1 MKYKF
6 VFAIAVLGL
15 LSFSTGCKKEC
26 DKVEKKVESNEN
38 GKVELSE
45 NTKIIAEN
53 LGKSI
58 VSVNETSV
66 VFNAESDLLNSIKV
80 GDIIVASVSERAPDG
95 FLRTVN
101 KIERNGNVY
110 TFFTTQASL
119 ENAIVNGEIH
129 IDRPISLNIEQPN
142 TTNATAKTDA
152 YSNSYSR
159 TIPLNYVVY
168 DVDRNNATTY
178 DQVKTNGN
186 LVLNASM
193 FLDIRISGGRL
204 QYFVANTT
212 FGATNSLSLTIGGVM
227 TAAPTSINIF
237 NSSLPNVTF
246 FVGSLPITVKPKIDI
261 FVDYSGSVSAYAKY
275 NYNASAS
282 IKPQIKFESGV
293 WSYSFT
299 KSISARGNKPTTNL
313 SASANVSLRPR
324 IPFMLYGCTCASAY
338 LQGEAYLNLAASI
351 SPYSKTLKAG
361 LRAGA
366 GANMFGYS
374 PSNNAIFN
382 YSVNL

>member
-1 MKYKF
+1 MKNKF

-45 NTKIIAEN
+45 NTRIIPEN
-53 LGKSI
+53 LSKSI

-66 VFNAESDLLNSIKV
+66 VFNAENDLLSSIKV

-101 KIERNGNVY
+101 KIEKSGTSY
-110 TFFTTQASL
+110 TFYTTQASL

-129 IDRPISLNIEQPN
+129 IDRPVSLNIDQEN
-142 TTNATAKTDA
+142 SNYSAAKTDA
-152 YSNSYSR
+152 YSNSYTRS
-159 TIPLNYVVY
+159 IPLNYVIY
-168 DVDRNNATTY
+168 DADRNNATTY
-178 DQVKTNGN
+178 DQVKTNGS
-186 LVLNASM
+186 LVLNANM

-212 FGATNSLSLTIGGVM
+212 FGATNTLSLTVGGVL
-227 TAAPTSINIF
+227 TVAPTSKNIF
-237 NSSLPNVTF
+237 TSTLPNVTF
-246 FVGSLPITVKPKIDI
+246 FVGSLPITIKPKVDVY
-261 FVDYSGSVSAYAKY
+261 VDYSGRVSAYAKY
-275 NYNASAS
+275 SYNASAS

-299 KSISARGNKPTTNL
+299 RAISAVGNKPITNL
-313 SASANVSLRPR
+313 SASADISLRPR
-324 IPFMLYGCTCASAY
+324 ITFMLYGCTCASAY
-338 LQGEAYLNLAASI
+338 LQGEAYLNLSASV
-351 SPYSKTLKAG
+351 SPYYKTLKAG

-366 GANMFGYS
+366 GANMFGYA
-374 PSNNAIFN
+374 PANNSIFN
-382 YSVNL
+382 YYVTL